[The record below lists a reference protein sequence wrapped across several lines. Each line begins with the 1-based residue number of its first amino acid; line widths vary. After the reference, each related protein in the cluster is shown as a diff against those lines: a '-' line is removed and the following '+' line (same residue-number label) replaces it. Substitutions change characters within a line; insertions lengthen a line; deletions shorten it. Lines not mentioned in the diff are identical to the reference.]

1 MFNSS
6 FAREM
11 TDYLELRTAVLS
23 ASSASNDRRV
33 LLLLDQYLVLSG
45 FQGKEL
51 TEDILSAWSKTL
63 SGKSKTVKE
72 KLAVVRGFGKYLN
85 TLGHQSFLPT
95 LPKVKSDY
103 IPYIFSDEEIVSI
116 FHYADNLT
124 PQNPRSCSS
133 FFQLKIP
140 MALRILY
147 SCGTRLQETMSL
159 QRKDVDFK
167 NRTLFLKKTKFS
179 KERVIPVHESLIAVM
194 ERYCLTLGIMHEPEA
209 FLFPGRKEGS
219 HYTTRQMDSWFS
231 EILKLALQSYNFG
244 NGYLEW
250 AKARGGYTFA
260 NAAEF
265 SDMMAQRMGWSSYGD
280 KQYVPHV
287 LQYYAFGRIPTGIGN
302 QAIVQVAASQEGK
315 GGTTY
320 WRWYGFG
327 GRVEWCACFV
337 SWCADQSGY
346 IQSGVIPK
354 FSLCSDGVKWFESK
368 GRFRDGSYTPV
379 AGDIIFFDWGNN
391 GTIDHVGI
399 VESVSGGTVNT
410 IEGNSGDKVARRSYR
425 IGSSNIYGY
434 GVPAY

>member
-179 KERVIPVHESLIAVM
+179 KERVIP
-194 ERYCLTLGIMHEPEA
+194 MHEPEA

-231 EILKLALQSYNFG
+231 EILKLADIDQRERDCHERGACLHCFRHLFVLKSMQQLEAAGHSVDMNDLLLPT
-244 NGYLEW
+244 YLGHECLLDTD
-250 AKARGGYTFA
+250 KYMRFSGG
-260 NAAEF
+260 
-265 SDMMAQRMGWSSYGD
+265 
-280 KQYVPHV
+280 
-287 LQYYAFGRIPTGIGN
+287 
-302 QAIVQVAASQEGK
+302 QVAGAIE
-315 GGTTY
+315 
-320 WRWYGFG
+320 
-327 GRVEWCACFV
+327 A
-337 SWCADQSGY
+337 
-346 IQSGVIPK
+346 
-354 FSLCSDGVKWFESK
+354 FESFTS
-368 GRFRDGSYTPV
+368 GLIPD
-379 AGDIIFFDWGNN
+379 
-391 GTIDHVGI
+391 
-399 VESVSGGTVNT
+399 VE
-410 IEGNSGDKVARRSYR
+410 
-425 IGSSNIYGY
+425 
-434 GVPAY
+434 VPYEEE

>member
-51 TEDILSAWSKTL
+51 TEDILSAWSK
-63 SGKSKTVKE
+63 
-72 KLAVVRGFGKYLN
+72 
-85 TLGHQSFLPT
+85 T

-231 EILKLALQSYNFG
+231 EILKLADIDQRERDCHERGACLHCFRHLFVLKSMQQLEAAGHSVDMNDLLLPT
-244 NGYLEW
+244 YLGHECLLDTD
-250 AKARGGYTFA
+250 KYMRFSGG
-260 NAAEF
+260 
-265 SDMMAQRMGWSSYGD
+265 
-280 KQYVPHV
+280 
-287 LQYYAFGRIPTGIGN
+287 
-302 QAIVQVAASQEGK
+302 QVAGAIE
-315 GGTTY
+315 
-320 WRWYGFG
+320 
-327 GRVEWCACFV
+327 A
-337 SWCADQSGY
+337 
-346 IQSGVIPK
+346 
-354 FSLCSDGVKWFESK
+354 FESFTS
-368 GRFRDGSYTPV
+368 GLIPD
-379 AGDIIFFDWGNN
+379 
-391 GTIDHVGI
+391 
-399 VESVSGGTVNT
+399 VE
-410 IEGNSGDKVARRSYR
+410 
-425 IGSSNIYGY
+425 
-434 GVPAY
+434 VPYEEE

>member
-6 FAREM
+6 FAMEM

-23 ASSASNDRRV
+23 ASSVSNDRRV
-33 LLLLDQYLVLSG
+33 LLLLDQYLVISG

-51 TEDILSAWSKTL
+51 TEDVLSAWSKTL

-72 KLAVVRGFGKYLN
+72 KLVVVRGFGKYLN

-103 IPYIFSDEEIVSI
+103 IPYIFSDEEIVRI

-159 QRKDVDFK
+159 QRKDIDFK

-194 ERYCLTLGIMHEPEA
+194 ERYCLTLGIMYEPEA

-231 EILKLALQSYNFG
+231 EILKLADIDQRERDRYERGACLHCFRHLFVLKSMQQLEAAGHSVDMNDLLLPT
-244 NGYLEW
+244 YLGHECLLDTD
-250 AKARGGYTFA
+250 KYMR
-260 NAAEF
+260 F
-265 SDMMAQRMGWSSYGD
+265 SGTQ
-280 KQYVPHV
+280 VPGV
-287 LQYYAFGRIPTGIGN
+287 LDA
-302 QAIVQVAASQEGK
+302 
-315 GGTTY
+315 
-320 WRWYGFG
+320 
-327 GRVEWCACFV
+327 
-337 SWCADQSGY
+337 
-346 IQSGVIPK
+346 
-354 FSLCSDGVKWFESK
+354 FESFTS
-368 GRFRDGSYTPV
+368 GLIPD
-379 AGDIIFFDWGNN
+379 
-391 GTIDHVGI
+391 
-399 VESVSGGTVNT
+399 VE
-410 IEGNSGDKVARRSYR
+410 
-425 IGSSNIYGY
+425 
-434 GVPAY
+434 VPYEEE

>member
-6 FAREM
+6 LAREM
-11 TDYLELRTAVLS
+11 ADYLELRTAVLS
-23 ASSASNDRRV
+23 ASSASNDCRV
-33 LLLLDQYLVLSG
+33 LLLLDQYLVFSG

-63 SGKSKTVKE
+63 SGKSKTIKE
-72 KLAVVRGFGKYLN
+72 KLSVVRGFGKYLN

-103 IPYIFSDEEIVSI
+103 IPYIFSDEEIVRI

-159 QRKDVDFK
+159 QRKDIDFK

-231 EILKLALQSYNFG
+231 EILKLADIDQRERDRYERGACLHCFRHLFVLKSMQQLEAAGHSVDMNDLLLPT
-244 NGYLEW
+244 YLGHECLLDTD
-250 AKARGGYTFA
+250 KYMR
-260 NAAEF
+260 F
-265 SDMMAQRMGWSSYGD
+265 SGAQ
-280 KQYVPHV
+280 VPGA
-287 LQYYAFGRIPTGIGN
+287 LDA
-302 QAIVQVAASQEGK
+302 
-315 GGTTY
+315 
-320 WRWYGFG
+320 
-327 GRVEWCACFV
+327 
-337 SWCADQSGY
+337 
-346 IQSGVIPK
+346 
-354 FSLCSDGVKWFESK
+354 FESFTS
-368 GRFRDGSYTPV
+368 GLIPD
-379 AGDIIFFDWGNN
+379 
-391 GTIDHVGI
+391 
-399 VESVSGGTVNT
+399 VE
-410 IEGNSGDKVARRSYR
+410 
-425 IGSSNIYGY
+425 
-434 GVPAY
+434 VPYEEE

>member
-124 PQNPRSCSS
+124 PKNPRSCSS

-231 EILKLALQSYNFG
+231 EILKLA
-244 NGYLEW
+244 
-250 AKARGGYTFA
+250 
-260 NAAEF
+260 
-265 SDMMAQRMGWSSYGD
+265 DIDQR
-280 KQYVPHV
+280 
-287 LQYYAFGRIPTGIGN
+287 
-302 QAIVQVAASQEGK
+302 E
-315 GGTTY
+315 
-320 WRWYGFG
+320 
-327 GRVEWCACFV
+327 
-337 SWCADQSGY
+337 
-346 IQSGVIPK
+346 
-354 FSLCSDGVKWFESK
+354 
-368 GRFRDGSYTPV
+368 
-379 AGDIIFFDWGNN
+379 
-391 GTIDHVGI
+391 
-399 VESVSGGTVNT
+399 
-410 IEGNSGDKVARRSYR
+410 
-425 IGSSNIYGY
+425 
-434 GVPAY
+434 

>member
-23 ASSASNDRRV
+23 ASSVSNDRRV

-72 KLAVVRGFGKYLN
+72 KLVVVRGFGKYLN

-103 IPYIFSDEEIVSI
+103 IPYIFSDEEIVRI

-147 SCGTRLQETMSL
+147 SCGTLLQETMSL
-159 QRKDVDFK
+159 QRKDIDFK

-231 EILKLALQSYNFG
+231 EILKLADIDQRERDCHERGACLHCFRHLFVLKSMQQLEAAGHSVDMNDLLLPT
-244 NGYLEW
+244 YLGHECLLDTD
-250 AKARGGYTFA
+250 KYMR
-260 NAAEF
+260 F
-265 SDMMAQRMGWSSYGD
+265 SG
-280 KQYVPHV
+280 
-287 LQYYAFGRIPTGIGN
+287 
-302 QAIVQVAASQEGK
+302 VQVAGAL
-315 GGTTY
+315 
-320 WRWYGFG
+320 
-327 GRVEWCACFV
+327 
-337 SWCADQSGY
+337 D
-346 IQSGVIPK
+346 P
-354 FSLCSDGVKWFESK
+354 FES
-368 GRFRDGSYTPV
+368 FT
-379 AGDIIFFDWGNN
+379 AGLIPD
-391 GTIDHVGI
+391 
-399 VESVSGGTVNT
+399 VE
-410 IEGNSGDKVARRSYR
+410 
-425 IGSSNIYGY
+425 
-434 GVPAY
+434 VPYEEE

>member
-6 FAREM
+6 FSREM

-23 ASSASNDRRV
+23 ASSVSNDRRV

-72 KLAVVRGFGKYLN
+72 KLVVVRGFGKYLN

-103 IPYIFSDEEIVSI
+103 IPYIFSDEEIVRI

-147 SCGTRLQETMSL
+147 SCGTRLHETMSL

-231 EILKLALQSYNFG
+231 EILKLADIDQRERDCHERGACLHCFRHLFVLKSMQQLEAAGHSVDMNDLLLPT
-244 NGYLEW
+244 YLGHECLLDTD
-250 AKARGGYTFA
+250 KYMR
-260 NAAEF
+260 F
-265 SDMMAQRMGWSSYGD
+265 SG
-280 KQYVPHV
+280 
-287 LQYYAFGRIPTGIGN
+287 
-302 QAIVQVAASQEGK
+302 VQVAGAL
-315 GGTTY
+315 
-320 WRWYGFG
+320 
-327 GRVEWCACFV
+327 
-337 SWCADQSGY
+337 D
-346 IQSGVIPK
+346 P
-354 FSLCSDGVKWFESK
+354 FES
-368 GRFRDGSYTPV
+368 FT
-379 AGDIIFFDWGNN
+379 AGLIPD
-391 GTIDHVGI
+391 
-399 VESVSGGTVNT
+399 VEVLY
-410 IEGNSGDKVARRSYR
+410 EEE
-425 IGSSNIYGY
+425 
-434 GVPAY
+434 